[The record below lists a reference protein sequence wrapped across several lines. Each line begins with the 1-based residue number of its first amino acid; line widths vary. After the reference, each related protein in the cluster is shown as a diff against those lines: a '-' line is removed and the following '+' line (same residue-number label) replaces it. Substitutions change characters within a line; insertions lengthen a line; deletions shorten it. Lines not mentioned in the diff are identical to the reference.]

1 MKLTVVVFTLLLLA
15 GVLLPGCSKEQVLDV
30 YSDAVEL
37 AGNVGLTNGLFLE
50 GKREFGEDRYTG
62 TYKVDYVN
70 YTGEECPFGG
80 TMLDKRAQEHV
91 EVTCTVESQGG
102 AVSLVWNC
110 GGADPV
116 VLAEGDG
123 TFTETCYLAPGSNY
137 FNILC
142 EDFTGSVDLTIE

>member
-37 AGNVGLTNGLFLE
+37 AGNVGLTSGLFLE

-91 EVTCTVESQGG
+91 EVTCTVESE
-102 AVSLVWNC
+102 

-116 VLAEGDG
+116 VLAEGAG
-123 TFTETCYLAPGSNY
+123 TFTETCYLSPGSNY

-142 EDFTGSVDLTIE
+142 EDFTGSVDLTIQ

>member
-50 GKREFGEDRYTG
+50 GKREFGVDRYTG

-70 YTGEECPFGG
+70 YTGEESPFGG
-80 TMLDKRAQEHV
+80 TMLDKREQEHV
-91 EVTCTVESQGG
+91 EVT
-102 AVSLVWNC
+102 W
-110 GGADPV
+110 
-116 VLAEGDG
+116 
-123 TFTETCYLAPGSNY
+123 
-137 FNILC
+137 
-142 EDFTGSVDLTIE
+142 